1 MSNPVPIPEAFR
13 AFTREDEPLAPLTW
27 FRLGGPARRLARP
40 RTTEELAELWR
51 WCRAQ
56 GEPVRILAGG
66 SNLLVREPGVDGWVI
81 QLESPAF
88 SDIQTGEAGI
98 IAGAAVP
105 LTALCSQAARAGLA
119 GLENFTGIPG
129 TIGGALR
136 ANSGVRQEAIG
147 ALVRRVT
154 VLDQE
159 GQVQVLERDD
169 LDLTEAGWNPEGCI
183 LLSVEFA
190 LRPDDPEAVVR
201 RMRRIWIIKK
211 EHQPYG
217 HQSSGFIFRN
227 PSPEMPAE
235 ALIERAGLRG
245 TRAGNVEVSERNA
258 NFIVAHP
265 GASSQDVLR
274 LIDHVREKVEKTFGV
289 ELALHLQIW

>member
-1 MSNPVPIPEAFR
+1 MSTVPVPEAFR

-40 RTTEELAELWR
+40 RTAEELAELWR
-51 WCRAQ
+51 WCRAA
-56 GEPVRILAGG
+56 GEPVRVLAGG
-66 SNLLVREPGVDGWVI
+66 SNLLVREEGVPDWVV

-88 SDIQTGEAGI
+88 SDVRVEESGI

-105 LTALCSQAARAGLA
+105 LTALSSQAARAGLA
-119 GLENFTGIPG
+119 GLEHFTGIPG
-129 TIGGALR
+129 TVGGALR
-136 ANSGVRQEAIG
+136 VNSGARQGAIG
-147 ALVRRVT
+147 AAVRRVT

-159 GQVQVLERDD
+159 GQVQTLERDD
-169 LDLTEAGWNPEGCI
+169 LDLTETGWNPEGCI

-190 LRPDDPEAVVR
+190 LQADDPEAVVR

-217 HQSSGFIFRN
+217 HQSSGYIFRS

-235 ALIERAGLRG
+235 ALIERAGMRG

-274 LIDHVREKVEKTFGV
+274 LIDHVRERVAKAFGID
-289 ELALHLQIW
+289 LALHLQIW